1 MRKLRFLLACLLL
14 VGVGLVNA
22 QSKSISGRVLSAEDG
37 QPIIGATVK
46 VKGTSIGTITNT
58 EGAFKI
64 NIPDNNKTL
73 VISYVGTKTIEVE
86 ATNNLSAKLQADS
99 KLIDE
104 VVVTAL
110 GIKREKKAL
119 GYSVQE
125 INSDLNDAKESNIVN
140 AISGKVSGV
149 QIKQSSTMGGSANIL
164 IRGNKSLLGN
174 NQAMF
179 VVDGVPINNSMTNS
193 TDVAEGIG
201 GYDYGNAASDI
212 NSEDIESM
220 SVLKGAAASALYGSR
235 AANGVVLIT
244 TKKGKVQKGV
254 GVTINSGILY
264 TSADKST
271 LPKIQ
276 KEYGAGYGDYF
287 DYADLNGDGIDETI
301 VPTYDDASW
310 GHKFDPT
317 LMVVDWVGM
326 DPFDTKNH
334 LRQVP
339 WVAGAHDIRDFFE
352 TGVKYSNNIAI
363 DGGNDK
369 GTYRVSYT
377 NVSEAG
383 IMPNSKM
390 NKNTVNFAG
399 SYNFTKKFSIES
411 NVSYTKDANTGR
423 YGTGYDPGNP
433 MQSLGQWF
441 QTNVDIADLKK
452 YYMSSDGSQRTWNY
466 GDPINGDLSPIYHN
480 NIYWTRLVN
489 FENDSRDRMF
499 GYLNAKYQ
507 IAPWISLEGRAST
520 DYYSEMQEERIAI
533 GSNQL
538 SKYSKYLRTFNETN
552 FDLMLKMNHNFGAIS
567 ASGLLGVSRRR
578 NESASTNSTT
588 VGGLHLNGFYNLADL
603 KSPDAY
609 YNLMNSKSPI
619 KTVETDEILG
629 VNSVYASATLGYN
642 NIVYMDLSE
651 RIDQM
656 STLPTKNNTFQY
668 PAVSG
673 SFIISELEVIKDFTA
688 LSFAK
693 VRLNYA
699 EVGNGAD
706 VYSTGK
712 AYTQNTN
719 WSTLG
724 VFSLS
729 TVINNPDLKP
739 ERTKSWETG
748 LEANFFQKRVGFD
761 MSLYKTN
768 SVDQIIPVNISRA
781 SGYNQR
787 YVNAGEIENKGIELS
802 FDLVPIKTKDFS
814 WDVKVNWSK
823 NANKVISLYEGVDN
837 ILLTDSWDIS
847 LNLAKGQPYGML
859 RGTDFVYTNGKPTV
873 DAAGYY
879 LYQTNPDGSK
889 KTDCMLGS
897 VLPEW
902 TGGISSTLTYKGI
915 SLYFLI
921 DISKGGKVYSVDQK
935 YGVSTGLFAET
946 AGLNDKGNPKRD
958 LVANGGGLRYN
969 AVYADGTQNTSYI
982 EANEWGTAWDYD
994 ITPTAA
1000 YIYDA
1005 SYVKLRELS
1014 LSYALP
1020 AKFLAKTPF
1029 TKLSASV
1036 VGRNLWI
1043 IHKNTPYFDP
1053 ETSQSAGNLQGIADG
1068 AYPSTRT
1075 LGFNLSL
1082 GF

>member
-1 MRKLRFLLACLLL
+1 MRKLTVFITFLFLI
-14 VGVGLVNA
+14 GISLVNA
-22 QSKSISGRVLSAEDG
+22 QSKSVSGKVITADDG
-37 QPIIGATVK
+37 QPVIGASVI
-46 VKGTSIGTITNT
+46 VKGTTNGTITGVN
-58 EGAFKI
+58 GDFSLSI
-64 NIPDNNKTL
+64 NSDVKTL
-73 VISYVGTKTIEVE
+73 IISYVGLKTVEVE
-86 ATNNLSAKLQADS
+86 AKAGITVKMVSDALA
-99 KLIDE
+99 IDE

-125 INSDLNDAKESNIVN
+125 INSDLNNAKESNLVN
-140 AISGKVSGV
+140 SISGKVSGV
-149 QIKQSSTMGGSANIL
+149 QIKQASTMGGSANIL

-193 TDVAEGIG
+193 TDVAEGLG

-212 NSEDIESM
+212 NSEDIASI

-244 TKKGKVQKGV
+244 TKKGKAQKGV
-254 GVTINSGILY
+254 GVSINSGLLY

-287 DYADLNGDGIDETI
+287 DYADLNGDGIDETV
-301 VPTYDDASW
+301 VPMYDDASW

-317 LMVVDWVGM
+317 LMVADWVGM
-326 DPFDTKNH
+326 DPFDTKNY
-334 LRQVP
+334 LRLVP

-352 TGVKYSNNIAI
+352 TGVKYSNNFAL

-369 GTYRVSYT
+369 GTYRLSYT
-377 NVSEAG
+377 NVNEAG

-399 SYNFTKKFSIES
+399 SYNFTKKFSVES

-452 YYMSSDGSQRTWNY
+452 YYISSDGTQRTWNY

-489 FENDSRDRMF
+489 FENDSRDRVF
-499 GYLNAKYQ
+499 GYVNAKYQ

-520 DYYSEMQEERIAI
+520 DYYSEMQEERIAN
-533 GSNQL
+533 GSNQV
-538 SKYSKYLRTFNETN
+538 SKYSKFLRTFNETN
-552 FDLMLKMNHNFGAIS
+552 FDLMLKFNHNFGKIAMN
-567 ASGLLGVSRRR
+567 GLLGVNRRR
-578 NESASTNSTT
+578 NEAASTLATT
-588 VGGLHLNGFYNLADL
+588 VGGLHFNGF
-603 KSPDAY
+603 

-619 KTVETDEILG
+619 KTTETDEILG
-629 VNSVYASATLGYN
+629 VNSTYANITLSYN
-642 NIVYMDLSE
+642 NIAYLDLSE
-651 RIDQM
+651 RVDQM
-656 STLPTKNNTFQY
+656 STLPVENNTFQY
-668 PAVSG
+668 PAVAG
-673 SFIISELEVIKDFTA
+673 SFILSELEALKDFKA

-729 TVINNPDLKP
+729 TIINNPELKP
-739 ERTKSWETG
+739 ERTKSWEVG
-748 LEANFFQKRVGFD
+748 LEANLLDKRVGID
-761 MSLYKTN
+761 LSLYKTN
-768 SVDQIIPVNISRA
+768 SIDQIIPVNISRA
-781 SGYNQR
+781 SGYDKR
-787 YVNAGEIENKGIELS
+787 YVNAGEIENKGVELA
-802 FDLVPIKTKDFS
+802 FDVVPVKTKDFS
-814 WDVKVNWSK
+814 WDLKLNWSK
-823 NANKVISLYEGVDN
+823 NNNKVVDLYEGVDN

-873 DAAGYY
+873 DADGYY
-879 LYQTNPDGSK
+879 LFQTNDDGSK
-889 KTDCMLGS
+889 KTDCLLGS
-897 VLPEW
+897 VLPDW
-902 TGGISSTLTYKGI
+902 TGGISSTFTYKGV

-921 DISKGGKVYSVDQK
+921 DVSKGGKVYSVDQK

-958 LVANGGGLRYN
+958 LVADGGGLRYN
-969 AVYADGTQNTSYI
+969 AVYEDGTPNTSYI

-1014 LSYALP
+1014 FSYTLP
-1020 AKFLAKTPF
+1020 SKLLAKTPF
-1029 TKLSASV
+1029 TKISASL
-1036 VGRNLWI
+1036 VGRNLWLI
-1043 IHKNTPYFDP
+1043 YKNTPYFDP
-1053 ETSQSAGNLQGIADG
+1053 ETNQSAGNIQGIADG

-1075 LGFNLSL
+1075 IGFNLSL
-1082 GF
+1082 SF

>member
-1 MRKLRFLLACLLL
+1 MRKLTFLWACLFLI
-14 VGVGLVNA
+14 GVGLVNA
-22 QSKSISGRVLSAEDG
+22 QTKSVSGKVITADDG
-37 QPIIGATVK
+37 QPVIGASVM
-46 VKGTSIGTITNT
+46 VKGTTNGTITGVSGDFT
-58 EGAFKI
+58 LSVVGGGI
-64 NIPDNNKTL
+64 KTL
-73 VISYVGTKTIEVE
+73 IISYVGLKTVEVE
-86 ATNNLSAKLQADS
+86 AKSGVVIKLESDA
-99 KLIDE
+99 LAIDE

-193 TDVAEGIG
+193 TDVAEGLG

-212 NSEDIESM
+212 NSEDIASI

-235 AANGVVLIT
+235 AANGVILIT
-244 TKKGKVQKGV
+244 TKKGKAQKGV
-254 GVTINSGILY
+254 GVSINSGLLY

-287 DYADLNGDGIDETI
+287 DYADINGDGIDETV
-301 VPTYDDASW
+301 VPMYDDASW

-317 LMVVDWVGM
+317 LMVADWVGM
-326 DPFDTKNH
+326 DPFDTNNY
-334 LRQVP
+334 LRLVP

-352 TGVKYSNNIAI
+352 TGVKYSNNIAL

-369 GTYRVSYT
+369 GTYRLSYT

-390 NKNTVNFAG
+390 DKNTINFAG
-399 SYNFTKKFSIES
+399 SYNFTKKFSVES

-452 YYMSSDGSQRTWNY
+452 YYISSDGSQRTWNY
-466 GDPINGDLSPIYHN
+466 ADPISGDLSPIYHN

-489 FENDSRDRMF
+489 FENDSRNRVF
-499 GYLNAKYQ
+499 GYVNAKYQ

-533 GSNQL
+533 GSNQV
-538 SKYSKYLRTFNETN
+538 SKYSKYLRSFNETN
-552 FDLMLKMNHNFGAIS
+552 FDLMLKFNHNFGQIAMN
-567 ASGLLGVSRRR
+567 GLVGVNRRR
-578 NESASTNSTT
+578 NEAASTFATT
-588 VGGLHLNGFYNLADL
+588 VGGLHFNGF
-603 KSPDAY
+603 

-619 KTVETDEILG
+619 KTTETDEILG
-629 VNSVYASATLGYN
+629 VNSTYANVTLSYN
-642 NIVYMDLSE
+642 NIAYLDLSE
-651 RIDQM
+651 RVDRM
-656 STLPTKNNTFQY
+656 STLPIENNTFQY

-673 SFIISELEVIKDFTA
+673 SFILSELETLKEIKA

-693 VRLNYA
+693 IRLNYA

-729 TVINNPDLKP
+729 TIINNPELKP
-739 ERTKSWETG
+739 ERTKSWEVG
-748 LEANFFQKRVGFD
+748 LEANFLDKRVGLD
-761 MSLYKTN
+761 LSLYKTN

-802 FDLVPIKTKDFS
+802 FDVVPVKTKDFS
-814 WDVKVNWSK
+814 WDLKFNWSK
-823 NANKVISLYEGVDN
+823 NNNKVVDLYEGVDN

-873 DAAGYY
+873 DADGYY
-879 LYQTNPDGSK
+879 LFQTNTDGSK
-889 KTDCMLGS
+889 KTDCLLGS
-897 VLPEW
+897 VLPDW
-902 TGGISSTLTYKGI
+902 TGGISSTLTYKGV

-921 DISKGGKVYSVDQK
+921 DVSKGGKVYSVDQK

-958 LVANGGGLRYN
+958 FVADGGGLRYN
-969 AVYADGTQNTSYI
+969 AVYEDGTPNTSYI

-1014 LSYALP
+1014 LSYTLP
-1020 AKFLAKTPF
+1020 SKLLTKTPF
-1029 TKLSASV
+1029 TKISASL
-1036 VGRNLWI
+1036 VGRNLWLI
-1043 IHKNTPYFDP
+1043 SKNTPYFDP
-1053 ETSQSAGNLQGIADG
+1053 ETNQSAGNIQGIADG

-1075 LGFNLSL
+1075 MGFNLSL
-1082 GF
+1082 SF

>member
-1 MRKLRFLLACLLL
+1 MRKLTFILACLFL
-14 VGVGLVNA
+14 VGISLVNA
-22 QSKSISGRVLSAEDG
+22 QSKSISGKVISADDG

-46 VKGTSIGTITNT
+46 IKNATVGTITNI
-58 EGAFKI
+58 EGLFKI
-64 NIPDNNKTL
+64 NLPENSKILT
-73 VISYVGTKTIEVE
+73 VSYVGTKTVEVE
-86 ATNNLSAKLQADS
+86 AVNNMVIKLESDS
-99 KLIDE
+99 KLIEE

-125 INSDLNDAKESNIVN
+125 ISSDLNDAKESNIVN

-149 QIKQSSTMGGSANIL
+149 QVKQSSTMGGSANIL

-235 AANGVVLIT
+235 AANGVILIT
-244 TKKGKVQKGV
+244 TKKGKAQKGV

-264 TSADKST
+264 TGADKST

-287 DYADLNGDGIDETI
+287 DYADINGDGKDETI
-301 VPTYDDASW
+301 VPMYDDASW

-317 LMVVDWVGM
+317 LMVADWVGM
-326 DPFDTKNH
+326 DPFDTKNN
-334 LRQVP
+334 LRLVP
-339 WVAGAHDIRDFFE
+339 WVAGKHDIRDFFE

-363 DGGNDK
+363 DGGNEK
-369 GTYRVSYT
+369 GTYRFSYT
-377 NVSEAG
+377 NVNEAG

-390 NKNTVNFAG
+390 NKNNINFSG
-399 SYNFTKKFSIES
+399 SYNFTKKLTVET

-452 YYMSSDGSQRTWNY
+452 YYMSADGSQRTWNY
-466 GDPINGDLSPIYHN
+466 ADAIGGDLSPIYHN

-489 FENDSRDRMF
+489 FENDSRNRVF
-499 GYLNAKYQ
+499 GYTNAKYQ

-520 DYYSEMQEERIAI
+520 DYYSELQEERIAK
-533 GSNQL
+533 GSNQV

-552 FDLMLKMNHNFGAIS
+552 FDLMLKMNHNFGTIA
-567 ASGLLGVSRRR
+567 ASGLLGVNRRR
-578 NESASTNSTT
+578 NESASTNATT
-588 VGGLHLNGFYNLADL
+588 VGGLISNGF
-603 KSPDAY
+603 

-629 VNSVYASATLGYN
+629 VNSVYGNATLSYN
-642 NIVYMDLSE
+642 NIVYIDLSE
-651 RIDQM
+651 RVDQM

-668 PAVSG
+668 PAISG
-673 SFIISELEVIKDFTA
+673 SFILSELATLKDFKA

-719 WSTLG
+719 WSSLG
-724 VFSLS
+724 TFSLS
-729 TVINNPDLKP
+729 TIINNPNLKP
-739 ERTKSWETG
+739 ERTKSWEAG
-748 LEANFFQKRVGFD
+748 LEANFLDKRVGLD
-761 MSLYKTN
+761 VSLYKTN

-781 SGYNQR
+781 SGYSQR
-787 YVNAGEIENKGIELS
+787 YVNAGEIENKGVELA
-802 FDLVPIKTKDFS
+802 FDLVPIKTRDFS

-823 NANKVISLYEGVDN
+823 NANKVVDLYEGVDN

-847 LNLAKGQPYGML
+847 LNLAKNQPYGML

-873 DAAGYY
+873 DADGYY
-879 LYQTNPDGSK
+879 LFQTNADGSK

-897 VLPEW
+897 VLPDW

-921 DISKGGKVYSVDQK
+921 DISRGGKVYSVDQK

-946 AGLNDKGNPKRD
+946 AGMNDKGNPKRD
-958 LVANGGGLRYN
+958 FVADGGGLRYN
-969 AVYADGTQNTSYI
+969 AVYADGTPNTSYI

-1000 YIYDA
+1000 YVYDA

-1014 LSYALP
+1014 FSYALP
-1020 AKFLAKTPF
+1020 AKLLSKTPF
-1029 TKLSASV
+1029 TKLSASL

-1053 ETSQSAGNLQGIADG
+1053 ETSQSAGNIQGIADG

-1075 LGFNLSL
+1075 IGFNLSL